1 MNTTVSIE
9 NNNQKKWEPN
19 REGPRFKDWIQIKKK
34 DNFDVDE
41 NDISDQASLIL
52 SKCINPN
59 EYKEVN
65 LESTGLV
72 IGQVQSGKTL
82 SMTSVTAMAKDNG
95 FGIVI
100 VMSGAVTPLS
110 FQTAERI
117 ATELKGRRII
127 KIINNPR
134 DSWGEQDTNKVKN
147 LIENYKDK
155 SIPEERRKTLLII
168 SHKNPAKIRKL
179 TEVFTNEKSQIYDIP
194 TLIID
199 DECDHHSLNSKD
211 YQNDI
216 NKLTIKIR

>member
-1 MNTTVSIE
+1 MNTTVSVE

-19 REGPRFKDWIQIKKK
+19 REGLRFKDWIQVKKE
-34 DNFDVDE
+34 DSFDVDE
-41 NDISDQASLIL
+41 KEISDQASLIL

-59 EYKEVN
+59 EYKEIN

-82 SMTSVTAMAKDNG
+82 SMTSVAAMAKDNG

-134 DSWGEQDTNKVKN
+134 DSWGEQDANKVKN

-155 SIPEERRKTLLII
+155 SIPEERRKTHRFGIPGTTGGVGASRTYLGLPRPTGGVMPTK
-168 SHKNPAKIRKL
+168 HQHNTNPPCRCPGTAAR
-179 TEVFTNEKSQIYDIP
+179 
-194 TLIID
+194 
-199 DECDHHSLNSKD
+199 C
-211 YQNDI
+211 
-216 NKLTIKIR
+216 